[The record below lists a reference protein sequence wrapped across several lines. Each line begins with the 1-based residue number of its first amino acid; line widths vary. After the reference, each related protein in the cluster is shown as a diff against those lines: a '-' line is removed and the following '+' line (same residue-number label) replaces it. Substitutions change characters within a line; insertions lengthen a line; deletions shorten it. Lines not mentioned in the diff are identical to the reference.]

1 MTSTIRRGRPPG
13 TSGRRLELVALGLFS
28 EQGFEHTTV
37 DQIAAAVGVSRRT
50 FFRYFDSK
58 PDVLWHG
65 FEREVAAIR
74 AALAQT
80 TPEAG
85 IMTSIRR
92 AVMAVNHTRT
102 QDEPELRQRIRLL
115 TSTPDL
121 IASAALRYD
130 TWERAIS
137 DFVAARTGQPADSIH
152 PLTVGRATLAAC
164 RAAYECWIQQY
175 EIPLTTYLESALRA
189 LESGFAD
196 DAIGG

>member
-1 MTSTIRRGRPPG
+1 MTRTIRRGRPPG

-58 PDVLWHG
+58 PDVLWYG

-80 TPEAG
+80 PADAA
-85 IMTSIRR
+85 IMAAIRR
-92 AVMAVNHTRT
+92 AVLDVNHARA

-115 TSTPDL
+115 TATPDL

-137 DFVAARTGQPADSIH
+137 EFVAARTGQPADSIH

-164 RAAYECWIQQY
+164 RAAYECWIQQH
-175 EIPLTTYLESALRA
+175 EVPLTAYLESALRA

-196 DAIGG
+196 SVIGG